1 MKLYH
6 ICSVESPEKRCT
18 QYKPEAAALTVHC
31 MIPYMKQNRQSTDN
45 IDLRFERLE
54 KRWDRIPL
62 GLWKVLELD
71 L

>member
-1 MKLYH
+1 
-6 ICSVESPEKRCT
+6 
-18 QYKPEAAALTVHC
+18 